1 MAPTVHCNIFLYI
14 RIIPH
19 NSVESIVLQYA
30 AIQFIAVN
38 LLYRIICVSGRTRGL
53 AIKRY
58 RHIYIAGSEGTIMDI
73 VSAELEA
80 TVGNLEY

>member
-1 MAPTVHCNIFLYI
+1 MAPTVHCKIFLYI
-14 RIIPH
+14 RIIRH
-19 NSVESIVLQYA
+19 NLVESIVSQCV

-80 TVGNLEY
+80 TLGNLEY